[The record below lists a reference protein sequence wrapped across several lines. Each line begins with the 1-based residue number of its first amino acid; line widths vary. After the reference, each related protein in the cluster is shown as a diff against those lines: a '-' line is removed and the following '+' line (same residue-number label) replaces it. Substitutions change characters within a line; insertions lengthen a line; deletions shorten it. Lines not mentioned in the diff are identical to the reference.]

1 MGRFDA
7 RKDDLREIA
16 QESRSRDEP
25 VRQQQSASVQVRDHS
40 SNQARTL
47 SPAHSVHTQ
56 SYEQYRHFRLRPG
69 RPRIP
74 KPEILNRPDRQI
86 PTPAIEARERNSEE
100 RGPRER
106 DKPGRDL
113 PREREISRSDHGLTD
128 YETKV
133 MTDIGRFRV
142 VRVEDLAQFHGSRY
156 RLMETLEDLRRRG
169 LVETHLLRRHHGS
182 AGMERV
188 RVATLTHSGKRQLRR
203 SPGWDAGQALYT
215 RLVKAREAFHDSK
228 LYAMYQCHVAGLVR
242 QGAVIRR
249 VQLDYELKRE
259 YLRDLRRREAQS
271 GSTGR
276 VLAEQVAADHNLPI
290 QQGKVQYPDLRIEY
304 ETPGGDLAR
313 VELELATAA
322 YHAGHLAQK
331 QQAGFVLYAARGE
344 QESVGARV
352 RDDHELV
359 REILSF

>member
-1 MGRFDA
+1 
-7 RKDDLREIA
+7 
-16 QESRSRDEP
+16 
-25 VRQQQSASVQVRDHS
+25 
-40 SNQARTL
+40 
-47 SPAHSVHTQ
+47 
-56 SYEQYRHFRLRPG
+56 
-69 RPRIP
+69 
-74 KPEILNRPDRQI
+74 
-86 PTPAIEARERNSEE
+86 
-100 RGPRER
+100 
-106 DKPGRDL
+106 
-113 PREREISRSDHGLTD
+113 
-128 YETKV
+128 
-133 MTDIGRFRV
+133 
-142 VRVEDLAQFHGSRY
+142 
-156 RLMETLEDLRRRG
+156 
-169 LVETHLLRRHHGS
+169 
-182 AGMERV
+182 MERV